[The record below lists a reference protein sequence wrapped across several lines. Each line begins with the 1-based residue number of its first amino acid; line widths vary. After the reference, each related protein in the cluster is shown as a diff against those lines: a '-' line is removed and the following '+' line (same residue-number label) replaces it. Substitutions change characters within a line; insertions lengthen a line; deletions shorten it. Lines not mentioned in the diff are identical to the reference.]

1 MAKKELKEEL
11 LKMLKSDMMGMK
23 KESKK
28 DLFGDMMPKK
38 GMQKVT
44 VMADSPEGLKKGLS
58 KAEEIME
65 AKLGKK
71 EDSEEECGMC
81 GKMPCECEDED

>member
-11 LKMLKSDMMGMK
+11 LKMLKSDMLGMK
-23 KESKK
+23 KEGKK
-28 DLFGDMMPKK
+28 DLFGDLMDKK

-44 VMADSPEGLKKGLS
+44 VMSDSPEGLKKGLS

-71 EDSEEECGMC
+71 SEEEDEKCEEC
-81 GKMPCECEDED
+81 EKSPCEC

>member
-23 KESKK
+23 KDGKK

-44 VMADSPEGLKKGLS
+44 VMSDSPEGLKKGLS

-71 EDSEEECGMC
+71 SEDEDEKCEGC
-81 GKMPCECEDED
+81 GKAPCEC